1 MENKVMEIKFGKLIE
16 CIAISPNL
24 NLSWVKFS
32 KGTIYYIQFAWI
44 RWYIQLVI
52 R

>member
-1 MENKVMEIKFGKLIE
+1 MEIKFGKLIE

-32 KGTIYYIQFAWI
+32 KGTIYYIQFAWLF
-44 RWYIQLVI
+44 WYITFATKKVKL
-52 R
+52 